1 VVSHAVKTRGPTPA
15 GNALLL
21 SFVETLQARLESDAD
36 LQTACASLR
45 RLGLSPLVHVELVHG
60 MEGPRALVASSR
72 AGVSQ
77 WSEKDVELLR
87 SVGIASEP
95 GTDADPDLSQPR
107 RRQPR

>member
-1 VVSHAVKTRGPTPA
+1 MVFRSVKTRGSTPN

-21 SFVETLQARLESDAD
+21 SLVEALQNRLESDAA
-36 LQTACASLR
+36 LQAAFASLR
-45 RLGLSPLVHVELVHG
+45 RLGLSALVTIELVPG
-60 MEGPRALVASSR
+60 TEGPRVAAAG
-72 AGVSQ
+72 AGVPQ

>member
-1 VVSHAVKTRGPTPA
+1 VVSPSVKTRGSIPN

-21 SFVETLQARLESDAD
+21 SFVEALQDRLDSDTALQA
-36 LQTACASLR
+36 ACASLR
-45 RLGLSPLVHVELVHG
+45 RLGLSALVSVELVPG
-60 MEGPRALVASSR
+60 TEGTRVAVAGDG
-72 AGVSQ
+72 AGVPQ

-87 SVGIASEP
+87 SVGIAGEP

>member
-1 VVSHAVKTRGPTPA
+1 MVSRSVKTRGSTPN

-21 SFVETLQARLESDAD
+21 SLVEALQKRLDSDTALQAV
-36 LQTACASLR
+36 CASLR
-45 RLGLSPLVHVELVHG
+45 RDGLSALVSVELVPG
-60 MEGPRALVASSR
+60 TEGPRVAA
-72 AGVSQ
+72 AGDGVPQ

-95 GTDADPDLSQPR
+95 GTNADSDLSQPR